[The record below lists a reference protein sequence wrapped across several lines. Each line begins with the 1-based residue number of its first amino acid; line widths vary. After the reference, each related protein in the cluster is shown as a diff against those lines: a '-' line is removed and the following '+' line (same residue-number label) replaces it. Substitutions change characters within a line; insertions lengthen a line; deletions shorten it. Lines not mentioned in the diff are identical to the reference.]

1 MKKEKG
7 SVLILTMVA
16 VLLLSI
22 MLTGLLTVGTT
33 EIYTTQNY
41 QLQKAAYYAA
51 VAGVEEIR
59 NIIYN
64 NPDPKVIENIYKS
77 ASETLEYDKFDVA
90 RSYITGS
97 LKDRESGTFAAVSQY
112 TAFPPPPPPGIS
124 LKNAAP
130 IMWRVNV
137 TADVSVGKRNKKV
150 AYAEILCGVYTL
162 TEISY

>member
-1 MKKEKG
+1 MTKEKG
-7 SVLILTMVA
+7 SVLILAMVA

-41 QLQKAAYYAA
+41 QLHKAAYYAA

-59 NIIYN
+59 NEIYK
-64 NPDPKVIENIYKS
+64 NPDPQVIENISKS
-77 ASETLEYDKFDVA
+77 SPETLEYDNYEVT

-97 LKDRESGTFAAVSQY
+97 LKDRESGTYSSVSQF
-112 TAFPPPPPPGIS
+112 TAFPAPPPPGIS

-130 IMWRVNV
+130 VMWRVNV

-162 TEISY
+162 TEVSY